1 MYPAALHS
9 YNFFFIDKHASS
21 HLLCNML
28 PPHCSTN
35 TPSKLDFRAFVLQF
49 PWPGSFP
56 VPHMHGLLLPCVLQA
71 FQGCFFEDNFCPP
84 PTFQHSLFHFHC
96 LIFLHWIVY
105 HLMCIYVFGCCLSIH
120 IACKLSEI
128 RDLYCCSPRTQD
140 DTGSVKIWWIPERN
154 QSFWSNQ
161 MQKKLTEEE
170 MGLWTG
176 ICTFVYNE
184 THMGM

>member
-1 MYPAALHS
+1 MPPLTCSVTCCLLIVPQTHQANWTSEPLCY
-9 YNFFFIDKHASS
+9 SS
-21 HLLCNML
+21 
-28 PPHCSTN
+28 
-35 TPSKLDFRAFVLQF
+35 
-49 PWPGSFP
+49 PGLEVSLSHICMDCSFP
-56 VPHMHGLLLPCVLQA
+56 VSFRLSKVVFLKIISA
-71 FQGCFFEDNFCPP
+71 PP

-140 DTGSVKIWWIPERN
+140 DTGSVEIWWIPERN